1 MKKVFVKELLYIW
14 GDYTDYKSKSYGGNF
29 FGTAK
34 RNQIFMPVKTRK
46 LLMVKELD
54 KELGKGA
61 KDAEPRPKRVEK
73 THETLSGIPLKSVYG
88 PEDIKDLDY
97 EKNLADPGQFPYTR
111 GIHDTMYR
119 GKVWTMRQFAGFGGP
134 EETNARFKYLLAQGQ
149 TGLSTAFDL
158 PTLMGYDSDN
168 PKADGEVGVCG
179 VAIDSLEDIEVLYK
193 DLPLDKVSTS
203 MTING
208 PAVIILAMF
217 LANAKKRGID
227 WKLLNGTLQNDI
239 FKEYIAQK
247 TYLVPPRPALKLIQD
262 MMVFCTNN
270 VPRWNTISV
279 SGYHIREAGAT
290 AVQELAF
297 TLADGFA
304 YVDAGIEAGLKID
317 DFVPRLSF
325 FFNAHIDFFEEIAKY
340 RAARRIW
347 ARRMRDHYGAKDERS
362 LKLRFHTQTAGCS
375 LTAPQPE
382 NNIIRT
388 AIEALAGV
396 LGGTQSLHTNSM
408 DEVLGL
414 PTEKAAHIAL
424 RTQQI
429 IAFETGVTNVADPLA
444 GSYYVE
450 WLTDELERGANEYF
464 AQIEEVGGV
473 ISGIEKGFFM
483 KEIADSA
490 YKFEQKMQSGDRV
503 FVGLTGLK
511 EEAPGAK
518 IEILKIGG
526 EYQERQVNRLKD
538 LRSRRDNAKVQNC
551 LNELKNAMRTGT
563 NTFPLLLEAVE
574 AYATLGEICDAMREV
589 WGAYRETA
597 VL

>member
-1 MKKVFVKELLYIW
+1 MRIRLS
-14 GDYTDYKSKSYGGNF
+14 GDLSTHVRQGE
-29 FGTAK
+29 
-34 RNQIFMPVKTRK
+34 V
-46 LLMVKELD
+46 MVKELT
-54 KELGKGA
+54 K
-61 KDAEPRPKRVEK
+61 PRGEHKTNSKSEK
-73 THETLSGIPLKSVYG
+73 VVETLSGLPLKAVYTA
-88 PEDIKDLDY
+88 EDIKDLDY
-97 EKNLADPGQFPYTR
+97 DRDLAEPGQFPYTR
-111 GIHDTMYR
+111 GIHHDMYQ
-119 GKVWTMRQFAGFGGP
+119 GKLWTMRQFAGYGGP
-134 EETNARFKYLLAQGQ
+134 EETNARFKYLLSQGQ

-158 PTLMGYDSDN
+158 PTLMGYDSDH
-168 PKADGEVGVCG
+168 PKSNGEVGVCG
-179 VAIDSLEDIEVLYK
+179 VAIDSLKDVELLYK
-193 DLPLDKVSTS
+193 DIPLHEISTS

-208 PAVIILAMF
+208 PAVIIFCMF
-217 LANAKKRGID
+217 LANAQNRGID
-227 WKLLNGTLQNDI
+227 LKKLNGTLQNDI

-247 TYLVPPRPALKLIQD
+247 TYLVPPRPALRLIQD
-262 MMVFCTNN
+262 MMVFCTKE

-429 IAFETGVTNVADPLA
+429 IAHETGVANVVDPLA

-450 WLTDELERGANEYF
+450 WLTNKMEEGANEYF
-464 AQIEEVGGV
+464 KKIEEIGGV
-473 ISGIEKGFFM
+473 IAGIEKGFFM
-483 KEIADSA
+483 KELSDSA
-490 YKFEQKMQSGDRV
+490 YRFQQKLDTGDRM
-503 FVGLTGLK
+503 FVGLNALT

-518 IEILKIGG
+518 IEILKIGA
-526 EYQERQVNRLKD
+526 EYQDRQCRRLTELKAE
-538 LRSRRDNAKVQNC
+538 RDNEKVQNC
-551 LNELKNAMRTGT
+551 LDALKVAMRSKE
-563 NTFPLLLEAVE
+563 NTFPLLLDAVKS
-574 AYATLGEICDAMREV
+574 YATLGEICDAMREV

-597 VL
+597 VM

>member
-1 MKKVFVKELLYIW
+1 MVQEITKPQGESGKDKDI
-14 GDYTDYKSKSYGGNF
+14 
-29 FGTAK
+29 
-34 RNQIFMPVKTRK
+34 K
-46 LLMVKELD
+46 LS
-54 KELGKGA
+54 
-61 KDAEPRPKRVEK
+61 
-73 THETLSGIPLKSVYG
+73 LSDIPLKSCYTA
-88 PEDIKDLDY
+88 DDLAGWDV
-97 EKNLADPGQFPYTR
+97 KNDLAEPGEFPYTR
-111 GIHDTMYR
+111 GIHKNMYR
-119 GKVWTMRQFAGFGGP
+119 GKLWTMRQFAGYGGP
-134 EETNARFKYLLAQGQ
+134 EETNSRFKYLLSQGQ

-158 PTLMGYDSDN
+158 PTLMGYDSDDA
-168 PKADGEVGVCG
+168 KSHGEVGVCG
-179 VAIDSLEDIEVLYK
+179 VAIDSLEDIEILYK
-193 DLPLDKVSTS
+193 DLPLDKISTS

-208 PAVIILAMF
+208 PAVIIFCMF
-217 LANAKKRGID
+217 LANAKKRGFD
-227 WKLLNGTLQNDI
+227 LKKLNGTLQNDI

-247 TYLVPPRPALKLIQD
+247 TYLLPPRPALKLIQD
-262 MMVFCTNN
+262 MMVFCTHE

-290 AVQELAF
+290 AIQELAF

-304 YVDAGIEAGLKID
+304 YVEAGVDAGLKVD

-347 ARRMRDHYGAKDERS
+347 ARRMKEQYGAKDERS

-429 IAFETGVTNVADPLA
+429 IAHETGVANVVDPLA

-450 WLTDELERGANEYF
+450 WLTNKMEEGANEYF
-464 AQIEEVGGV
+464 RKIDEIGGV
-473 ISGIEKGFFM
+473 MAGIEKGFFI
-483 KEIADSA
+483 KEIADAA
-490 YKFEQKMQSGDRV
+490 YRFQQKLDNGEFQ
-503 FVGLTGLK
+503 FIGLNSFT
-511 EEAPGAK
+511 EEAPGPK
-518 IEILKIGG
+518 IEILKIGL
-526 EYQERQVNRLKD
+526 EYEERQRARLTA
-538 LRSRRDNAKVQNC
+538 LRARRDSQKVSEA
-551 LNELKNAMRTGT
+551 LSKLKEGVTKGESS
-563 NTFPLLLEAVE
+563 FPLILNACEQ
-574 AYATLGEICDAMREV
+574 YATVGEISNVLRDV
-589 WGAYRETA
+589 WGAYREPA
-597 VL
+597 IL

>member
-1 MKKVFVKELLYIW
+1 MVQEIVRPKTEEDVRYSLSDIQLKTF
-14 GDYTDYKSKSYGGNF
+14 YTAEDLKDWDYK
-29 FGTAK
+29 
-34 RNQIFMPVKTRK
+34 R
-46 LLMVKELD
+46 D
-54 KELGKGA
+54 LG
-61 KDAEPRPKRVEK
+61 EPGE
-73 THETLSGIPLKSVYG
+73 Y
-88 PEDIKDLDY
+88 
-97 EKNLADPGQFPYTR
+97 PYTR
-111 GIHDTMYR
+111 GIHKNMYL
-119 GKVWTMRQFAGFGGP
+119 GKLWTMRQFAGFGGP
-134 EETNARFKYLLAQGQ
+134 EETNARFKYLLSQGQ

-158 PTLMGYDSDN
+158 PTLMGYDSDD
-168 PKADGEVGVCG
+168 PKSHGEVGVCG
-179 VAIDSLEDIEVLYK
+179 VAIDSLEDMEILYK

-208 PAVIILAMF
+208 PAVIIFCMF
-217 LANAKKRGID
+217 LANARKRGFD
-227 WKLLNGTLQNDI
+227 WKKLNGTLQNDI

-247 TYLVPPRPALKLIQD
+247 TYLIPPRPAVKLIQD

-290 AVQELAF
+290 AIQELAF

-304 YVDAGIEAGLKID
+304 YVDYGVEAGLKVD

-347 ARRMRDHYGAKDERS
+347 ARRMHDKYGSRDERT

-396 LGGTQSLHTNSM
+396 MGGTQSLHTNSM

-429 IAFETGVTNVADPLA
+429 IAYETGVATVVDPLA

-450 WLTDELERGANEYF
+450 WLTNKMEEGANEYF
-464 AQIEEVGGV
+464 RKIEEVGGV
-473 ISGIEKGFFM
+473 MAGIEKGFFM
-483 KEIADSA
+483 KEIADAA
-490 YKFEQKMQSGDRV
+490 YRFQQKLDNGEFT
-503 FVGLTGLK
+503 FVGLTGFK
-511 EEAPGAK
+511 EEAPGSK
-518 IEILKIGG
+518 IEILKIGP
-526 EYQERQVNRLKD
+526 EYQERQTERLKK
-538 LRSRRDNAKVQNC
+538 LRARRDNEKVQNT
-551 LNELKNAMRTGT
+551 LKELRDAISTGKNS
-563 NTFPLLLEAVE
+563 FPYLLDAID
-574 AYATLGEICDAMREV
+574 AYATLGEICAVMRDV
-589 WGAYRETA
+589 WGAYRENA

>member
-1 MKKVFVKELLYIW
+1 MEL
-14 GDYTDYKSKSYGGNF
+14 
-29 FGTAK
+29 A
-34 RNQIFMPVKTRK
+34 
-46 LLMVKELD
+46 MVKELS
-54 KELGKGA
+54 KPKGA
-61 KDAEPRPKRVEK
+61 KSTEKVVE
-73 THETLSGIPLKSVYG
+73 TISGIPLKTVYTA
-88 PEDIKDLDY
+88 KDLEGWNYD
-97 EKNLADPGQFPYTR
+97 KSLNDPGQFPYTR
-111 GIHDTMYR
+111 GIHQDMYR
-119 GKVWTMRQFAGFGGP
+119 GKIWTMRQFAGFGGP

-158 PTLMGYDSDN
+158 PTLMGYDSDS
-168 PKADGEVGVCG
+168 PKSTGEVGVCG
-179 VAIDSLEDIEVLYK
+179 VAVDSLEDMEILYK
-193 DLPLDKVSTS
+193 DLPLDQVSTS

-208 PAVIILAMF
+208 PAVIIFAMF
-217 LANAKKRGID
+217 LANAQKRGFD
-227 WKLLNGTLQNDI
+227 LKKLNGTLQNDI

-247 TYLVPPRPALKLIQD
+247 TYLLPPRPAVKLIQD
-262 MMVFCTNN
+262 MMVFCTYE

-290 AVQELAF
+290 AAQELAF

-304 YVDAGIEAGLKID
+304 YVDYGIEAGLKID

-347 ARRMRDHYGAKDERS
+347 ARRMRDKYGAKDERS

-382 NNIIRT
+382 NNIVRT

-429 IAFETGVTNVADPLA
+429 IAHETGVANVADPLA

-450 WLTDELERGANEYF
+450 WLTDELERQAEVYF
-464 AQIEEVGGV
+464 KKIEDVGGV
-473 ISGIEKGFFM
+473 IAGIEKGFFM
-483 KEIADSA
+483 KEIADAA
-490 YKFEQKMQSGDRV
+490 YRFQQKLDSQDRI
-503 FVGLTGLK
+503 FVGLNALT
-511 EEAPGAK
+511 EEAPGSK
-518 IEILKIGG
+518 IEILKIGP
-526 EYQERQVNRLKD
+526 EYEERQTKRLKE
-538 LRSRRDNAKVQNC
+538 LRARRN
-551 LNELKNAMRTGT
+551 NEMVNNTLEALKEALRNGKH
-563 NTFPLLLEAVE
+563 TFPAILDAVK
-574 AYATLGEICDAMREV
+574 AYATMGEVCDAMREV
-589 WGAYRETA
+589 CGAYRETA

>member
-1 MKKVFVKELLYIW
+1 
-14 GDYTDYKSKSYGGNF
+14 
-29 FGTAK
+29 
-34 RNQIFMPVKTRK
+34 
-46 LLMVKELD
+46 MVKEMSAGTKSPKKAD
-54 KELGKGA
+54 K
-61 KDAEPRPKRVEK
+61 VEK
-73 THETLSGIPLKSVYG
+73 TFETLSGIPLKPFYTK
-88 PEDIKDLDY
+88 EDVQALDY
-97 EKNLADPGQFPYTR
+97 DRDLADPGIYPYTR
-111 GIHDTMYR
+111 GIHESMYR

-134 EETNARFKYLLAQGQ
+134 EETNKRFKYLLAQGQ

-158 PTLMGYDSDN
+158 PTLMGYDSDH
-168 PKADGEVGVCG
+168 PKSLGEVGVCG
-179 VAIDSLEDIEVLYK
+179 VAIDSLEDMEILYK

-208 PAVIILAMF
+208 PAVIIFAMF

-227 WKLLNGTLQNDI
+227 WKSLNGTLQNDI

-247 TYLVPPRPALKLIQD
+247 TYLVPPRPALRLIQD
-262 MMVFCTNN
+262 MMVFCTRN
-270 VPRWNTISV
+270 VPKWNHISV

-304 YVDAGIEAGLKID
+304 YVDAGIAAGLKVD
-317 DFVPRLSF
+317 EFVPRLSF
-325 FFNAHIDFFEEIAKY
+325 FFNAHIDFFEEICKY

-347 ARRMRDHYGAKDERS
+347 ARRMKDKYGAKDERS

-388 AIEALAGV
+388 AIEAMAGV

-429 IAFETGVTNVADPLA
+429 IAYETGVTTVADPLA
-444 GSYYVE
+444 GSYYIE
-450 WLTDELERGANEYF
+450 WLTDELEKQAEAYF
-464 AQIEEVGGV
+464 DKIDEIGGV

-490 YKFEQKMQSGDRV
+490 YKFEQKLQTQDRIL
-503 FVGLTGLK
+503 VGLNGFK
-511 EEAPGAK
+511 EEAPGSK
-518 IEILKIGG
+518 IEILKIGN
-526 EYQERQVNRLKD
+526 EYEERQKERIAVLK
-538 LRSRRDNAKVQNC
+538 SRRDNDKVQAV
-551 LNELKNAMRTGT
+551 LAKLKDVMRSEE
-563 NTFPLLLEAVE
+563 NTFPYIIEAVE
-574 AYATLGEICDAMREV
+574 SYATLGELCDAMREV

-597 VL
+597 VI

>member
-1 MKKVFVKELLYIW
+1 
-14 GDYTDYKSKSYGGNF
+14 
-29 FGTAK
+29 
-34 RNQIFMPVKTRK
+34 
-46 LLMVKELD
+46 MVQEK
-54 KELGKGA
+54 A
-61 KDAEPRPKRVEK
+61 RP
-73 THETLSGIPLKSVYG
+73 ETQAVRQSLSEIPLKAVYT
-88 PEDIKDLDY
+88 PADLKGWDY
-97 EKNLADPGQFPYTR
+97 GEALADPGKFPYTR
-111 GIHDTMYR
+111 GIHHNMYR
-119 GKVWTMRQFAGFGGP
+119 GKLWTMRQFAGYGGP
-134 EETNARFKYLLAQGQ
+134 EETNERFKYLLSQGQ

-158 PTLMGYDSDN
+158 PTLMGYDSDH
-168 PKADGEVGVCG
+168 PKSLGEVGVCG
-179 VAIDSLEDIEVLYK
+179 VAVDSLEDVEILYN
-193 DLPLDKVSTS
+193 DLPLDQVSTS

-208 PAVIILAMF
+208 PAAVVFCMF
-217 LANAKKRGID
+217 LANAEKRGFD
-227 WKLLNGTLQNDI
+227 WKKLNGTLQNDI

-247 TYLVPPRPALKLIQD
+247 TYLLPPRPAVRLIQD
-262 MMVFCTNN
+262 MMVFCTEN

-290 AVQELAF
+290 AIQELAF

-304 YVDAGIEAGLKID
+304 YVDAGIEAGLKVD

-347 ARRMRDHYGAKDERS
+347 ARRMRDKYGAKDERS

-429 IAFETGVTNVADPLA
+429 IAYETGVANVVDPLA

-450 WLTDELERGANEYF
+450 WLTDEMERQANEYF
-464 AQIEEVGGV
+464 NMIEDIGGV
-473 ISGIEKGFFM
+473 IAGIEKGFFM
-483 KEIADSA
+483 KEIADAS
-490 YKFEQKMQSGDRV
+490 YRFQQRLDSGDRI
-503 FVGLTGLK
+503 FVGLNAFT

-518 IEILKIGG
+518 IDILKIGP
-526 EYQERQVNRLKD
+526 E
-538 LRSRRDNAKVQNC
+538 
-551 LNELKNAMRTGT
+551 
-563 NTFPLLLEAVE
+563 
-574 AYATLGEICDAMREV
+574 
-589 WGAYRETA
+589 
-597 VL
+597 

>member
-1 MKKVFVKELLYIW
+1 
-14 GDYTDYKSKSYGGNF
+14 
-29 FGTAK
+29 
-34 RNQIFMPVKTRK
+34 
-46 LLMVKELD
+46 MVKEMSAGTKSPQKAD
-54 KELGKGA
+54 K
-61 KDAEPRPKRVEK
+61 VEK
-73 THETLSGIPLKSVYG
+73 TFETLSSIPLKPFYTK
-88 PEDIKDLDY
+88 EDVQALDY
-97 EKNLADPGQFPYTR
+97 DRDLADPGIYPYTR
-111 GIHDTMYR
+111 GIHESMYR

-134 EETNARFKYLLAQGQ
+134 EETNKRFKYLLAQGQ

-158 PTLMGYDSDN
+158 PTLMGYDSDH
-168 PKADGEVGVCG
+168 PKSLGEVGVCG
-179 VAIDSLEDIEVLYK
+179 VAIDSLEDMEILYK

-208 PAVIILAMF
+208 PAVIIFAMF

-227 WKLLNGTLQNDI
+227 WKSLNGTLQNDI

-247 TYLVPPRPALKLIQD
+247 TYLVPPRPALRLIQD
-262 MMVFCTNN
+262 MMVFCTRN
-270 VPRWNTISV
+270 VPKWNHISV

-290 AVQELAF
+290 DVQELAF

-304 YVDAGIEAGLKID
+304 YVDAGIAAGLKVD
-317 DFVPRLSF
+317 EFVPRLSF
-325 FFNAHIDFFEEIAKY
+325 FFNAHIDFFEEICKY

-347 ARRMRDHYGAKDERS
+347 ARRMKDKYGAKDERS

-388 AIEALAGV
+388 AIEAMAGV

-429 IAFETGVTNVADPLA
+429 IAYETGVTTVADPLA
-444 GSYYVE
+444 GSYYIE
-450 WLTDELERGANEYF
+450 WLTDELEKQAEAYF
-464 AQIEEVGGV
+464 DKIDEIGGV

-490 YKFEQKMQSGDRV
+490 YKFEQKLQTQDRI
-503 FVGLTGLK
+503 FVGLNGFK
-511 EEAPGAK
+511 EEAPGSK
-518 IEILKIGG
+518 IEILKIGN
-526 EYQERQVNRLKD
+526 EYEERQKERIAVLK
-538 LRSRRDNAKVQNC
+538 SRRDNDKVQAV
-551 LNELKNAMRTGT
+551 LAKLKDVMRSEE
-563 NTFPLLLEAVE
+563 NTFPYIIEAVE
-574 AYATLGEICDAMREV
+574 SYATLGELCDAMREV

-597 VL
+597 VI

>member
-1 MKKVFVKELLYIW
+1 
-14 GDYTDYKSKSYGGNF
+14 
-29 FGTAK
+29 
-34 RNQIFMPVKTRK
+34 
-46 LLMVKELD
+46 MVKELT
-54 KELGKGA
+54 K
-61 KDAEPRPKRVEK
+61 PKVER
-73 THETLSGIPLKSVYG
+73 TFETISGIPLKTVYTS
-88 PEDIKDLDY
+88 KDLKDWKY
-97 EKNLADPGQFPYTR
+97 EEKLAEPGEFPYTR
-111 GIHDTMYR
+111 GIHNNMYR

-134 EETNARFKYLLAQGQ
+134 EETNARFKYLLSQGQ

-168 PKADGEVGVCG
+168 PVSNGEVGVCG
-179 VAIDSLEDIEVLYK
+179 VAIDSLEDMEILYQ

-208 PAVIILAMF
+208 PAVIIFAMF
-217 LANAKKRGID
+217 LANAQKRGFD
-227 WKLLNGTLQNDI
+227 LKQLNGTLQNDI

-247 TYLVPPRPALKLIQD
+247 TYLLPPRPAVQLIKD
-262 MMVFCTNN
+262 MMVFCTNE
-270 VPRWNTISV
+270 VPKWNHISV

-290 AVQELAF
+290 AAQELAF

-304 YVDAGIEAGLKID
+304 YVDAGIEAGLKVD

-347 ARRMRDHYGAKDERS
+347 ARRMRDKYGAKDERS

-382 NNIIRT
+382 NNIVRT

-450 WLTDELERGANEYF
+450 WLTDELERQAEEYF
-464 AQIEEVGGV
+464 EKIEAVGGV

-490 YKFEQKMQSGDRV
+490 YKFQQKLDSKDRI
-503 FVGLTGLK
+503 FVGLNGFT
-511 EEAPGAK
+511 EEADGPG
-518 IEILKIGG
+518 IEILKIGRQ
-526 EYQERQVNRLKD
+526 YQDRQVERLKK
-538 LRSRRDNAKVQNC
+538 LKQKRDQAKVDAS
-551 LNELKNAMRTGT
+551 LEKLKDVLRNGG
-563 NTFPLLLEAVE
+563 NSFPIILEAVKT
-574 AYATLGEICDAMREV
+574 YATMGEVCDAMREV
-589 WGAYRETA
+589 HGAYRETA

>member
-1 MKKVFVKELLYIW
+1 
-14 GDYTDYKSKSYGGNF
+14 
-29 FGTAK
+29 
-34 RNQIFMPVKTRK
+34 
-46 LLMVKELD
+46 MVKELTKPEAAA
-54 KELGKGA
+54 KEPKVKKPA
-61 KDAEPRPKRVEK
+61 KE
-73 THETLSGIPLKSVYG
+73 HETISGVPLKRVYG
-88 PEDIKDLDY
+88 PEDLKDWKYD
-97 EKNLADPGQFPYTR
+97 EALADPGQFPYTR
-111 GIHDTMYR
+111 GIHEDMYR

-134 EETNARFKYLLAQGQ
+134 EETNQRFRYLLSQGQ

-158 PTLMGYDSDN
+158 PTLMGYDSDH
-168 PKADGEVGVCG
+168 PKAHGEVGVCG
-179 VAIDSLEDIEVLYK
+179 VAIDSLEDIEILYK

-208 PAVIILAMF
+208 PAVIIYAMF

-227 WKLLNGTLQNDI
+227 WKYLNGTLQNDI

-247 TYLVPPRPALKLIQD
+247 TYLIPPRPALKLIQD
-262 MMVFCTNN
+262 MMVFCTHN

-304 YVDAGIEAGLKID
+304 YVDAGIEAGLQVD

-347 ARRMRDHYGAKDERS
+347 AKRMRDHYGAKDERS

-429 IAFETGVTNVADPLA
+429 IAYETGVTNVVDPLA
-444 GSYYVE
+444 GSYFVE
-450 WLTDELERGANEYF
+450 WLTDEMERGANQYF
-464 AQIEEVGGV
+464 KQIDEIGGV
-473 ISGIEKGFFM
+473 IAGIEKGFFM

-490 YKFEQKMQSGDRV
+490 YRFEQKMQSGDRT
-503 FVGLTGLK
+503 FVGLTGIK
-511 EEAPGAK
+511 EEAPGSK

-526 EYQERQVNRLKD
+526 EYEARQRERIK
-538 LRSRRDNAKVQNC
+538 SIKERRDQEKVTNT
-551 LNELKNAMRTGT
+551 LEALKTAMRTGE
-563 NTFPLLLEAVE
+563 NAFPHLIEAVE
-574 AYATLGEICDAMREV
+574 SYATLGEICDAMREV

>member
-1 MKKVFVKELLYIW
+1 
-14 GDYTDYKSKSYGGNF
+14 
-29 FGTAK
+29 
-34 RNQIFMPVKTRK
+34 
-46 LLMVKELD
+46 MVQEILK
-54 KELGKGA
+54 
-61 KDAEPRPKRVEK
+61 PKIDGIK
-73 THETLSGIPLKSVYG
+73 YSLSDIPLKAVYTT
-88 PEDIKDLDY
+88 EDLPGWDY
-97 EKNLADPGQFPYTR
+97 ETDLGDPGSFPYTR
-111 GIHDTMYR
+111 GIHHNMYL
-119 GKVWTMRQFAGFGGP
+119 GKLWTMRQFAGYGGP
-134 EETNARFKYLLAQGQ
+134 EETNARFKYLLTQGQ

-158 PTLMGYDSDN
+158 PTLMGYDSDD
-168 PKADGEVGVCG
+168 PKAHGEVGVCG
-179 VAIDSLEDIEVLYK
+179 VAVDSLEDVEILYA
-193 DLPLDKVSTS
+193 DLPLDQVSTS

-208 PAVIILAMF
+208 PAVIVLAMF
-217 LANAKKRGID
+217 LANAQKRGFD
-227 WKLLNGTLQNDI
+227 LKKLNGTLQNDI

-262 MMVFCTNN
+262 MMVFCTKE

-290 AVQELAF
+290 AIQELAF

-304 YVDAGIEAGLKID
+304 YVDAGIEAGLEVD

-347 ARRMRDHYGAKDERS
+347 ARKLRNHYKAKDERS
-362 LKLRFHTQTAGCS
+362 WKLRFHTQTAGCS

-429 IAFETGVTNVADPLA
+429 IAYETGVAGVVDPLA

-450 WLTDELERGANEYF
+450 WLTNQMEAGACEYF
-464 AQIEEVGGV
+464 KKIEELGGV
-473 ISGIEKGFFM
+473 MSGIEKGFFM
-483 KEIADSA
+483 KEIADAA
-490 YKFEQKMQSGDRV
+490 YRFQQKLDSGEFT
-503 FVGLTGLK
+503 FVGLTGYK
-511 EEAPGAK
+511 EEASGPK
-518 IEILKIGG
+518 IDILKIGP
-526 EYQERQVNRLKD
+526 EYEQRQCQRLEK
-538 LRSRRDNAKVQNC
+538 LKQRRDNSEVESALCALESGLASGANS
-551 LNELKNAMRTGT
+551 
-563 NTFPLLLEAVE
+563 FPLILQAVK
-574 AYATLGEICDAMREV
+574 AYATVGEISNVMRRL
-589 WGAYRETA
+589 WGAYREPS
-597 VL
+597 VC

>member
-1 MKKVFVKELLYIW
+1 
-14 GDYTDYKSKSYGGNF
+14 
-29 FGTAK
+29 
-34 RNQIFMPVKTRK
+34 
-46 LLMVKELD
+46 MVKELS
-54 KELGKGA
+54 KPKSEKGT
-61 KDAEPRPKRVEK
+61 KR
-73 THETLSGIPLKSVYG
+73 TIETLSGLPLKPVYTA
-88 PEDIKDLDY
+88 DDLKNWDY
-97 EKNLADPGQFPYTR
+97 KRDLADPGQFPYTR
-111 GIHDTMYR
+111 GIHHNMYL
-119 GKVWTMRQFAGFGGP
+119 GKLWTMRQFAGYGGP
-134 EETNARFKYLLAQGQ
+134 EETNARFKYLLSQGQ

-158 PTLMGYDSDN
+158 PTLMGYDSDH
-168 PKADGEVGVCG
+168 PKSLGEVGVCG
-179 VAIDSLEDIEVLYK
+179 VAIDSLEDVEILYR
-193 DLPLDKVSTS
+193 DIPLDEISTS

-208 PAVIILAMF
+208 PAVVIFCMF
-217 LANAKKRGID
+217 LANAQKRGID
-227 WKLLNGTLQNDI
+227 LKKLNGTLQNDI

-247 TYLVPPRPALKLIQD
+247 TYLVPPRQGLKLIQD
-262 MMVFCTNN
+262 MMVFCTKE

-290 AVQELAF
+290 AIQELAF

-304 YVDAGIEAGLKID
+304 YVDAGLEAGLQLD

-347 ARRMRDHYGAKDERS
+347 AKRMRDHYGAKDERS

-429 IAFETGVTNVADPLA
+429 IAHETGVANVVDPLA

-450 WLTDELERGANEYF
+450 WLTDEMEKGANEYF
-464 AQIEEVGGV
+464 KQIEEVGGV
-473 ISGIEKGFFM
+473 IAGIESGFFM

-490 YKFEQKMQSGDRV
+490 YRFQQKLDSGERV
-503 FVGLTGLK
+503 FVGLNAFTEQAK
-511 EEAPGAK
+511 GAN
-518 IEILKIGG
+518 IDILKIGP
-526 EYQERQVNRLKD
+526 EYEVRQTERLKS
-538 LRSRRDNAKVQNC
+538 LKARRDSEQVANTIDA
-551 LNELKNAMRTGT
+551 LKKAMRSGD
-563 NTFPLLLEAVE
+563 NTFPLILDCVK
-574 AYATLGEICDAMREV
+574 AYATMGEICDAMREV

-597 VL
+597 VI

>member
-1 MKKVFVKELLYIW
+1 
-14 GDYTDYKSKSYGGNF
+14 
-29 FGTAK
+29 
-34 RNQIFMPVKTRK
+34 
-46 LLMVKELD
+46 MVKEMSAGTKSPKKAD
-54 KELGKGA
+54 K
-61 KDAEPRPKRVEK
+61 VEK
-73 THETLSGIPLKSVYG
+73 TFETLSGIPLKPFYTK
-88 PEDIKDLDY
+88 EDVQALDY
-97 EKNLADPGQFPYTR
+97 DRDLADPGIYPYTR
-111 GIHDTMYR
+111 GIHESMYR

-134 EETNARFKYLLAQGQ
+134 EETNKRFKYLLAQGQ

-158 PTLMGYDSDN
+158 PTLMGYDSDH
-168 PKADGEVGVCG
+168 PKSLGEVGVCG
-179 VAIDSLEDIEVLYK
+179 VAIDSLEDMEILYK

-208 PAVIILAMF
+208 PAVIIFAMF

-227 WKLLNGTLQNDI
+227 WKSLNGTLQNDI

-247 TYLVPPRPALKLIQD
+247 TYLVPPRPALRLIQD
-262 MMVFCTNN
+262 MMVFCTRN
-270 VPRWNTISV
+270 VPKWNHISV

-304 YVDAGIEAGLKID
+304 YVDAGIAAGLKVD
-317 DFVPRLSF
+317 EFVPRLSF
-325 FFNAHIDFFEEIAKY
+325 FFNAHIDFFEEICKY

-347 ARRMRDHYGAKDERS
+347 ARRMKDKYGAKDERS

-388 AIEALAGV
+388 AIEAMAGV

-424 RTQQI
+424 RTKQI
-429 IAFETGVTNVADPLA
+429 IAYETGVTTVADPLA
-444 GSYYVE
+444 GSYYIE
-450 WLTDELERGANEYF
+450 WLTDELEKQAEAYF
-464 AQIEEVGGV
+464 DKIDEIGGV

-490 YKFEQKMQSGDRV
+490 YKFEQKLQTQDRI
-503 FVGLTGLK
+503 FVGLNGFK
-511 EEAPGAK
+511 EEAPGSK
-518 IEILKIGG
+518 IEILKIGN
-526 EYQERQVNRLKD
+526 EYEERQKERIAVLK
-538 LRSRRDNAKVQNC
+538 SRRDNDKVQAV
-551 LNELKNAMRTGT
+551 LAKLKDVMRSEE
-563 NTFPLLLEAVE
+563 NTFPYIIEAVE
-574 AYATLGEICDAMREV
+574 SYATLGELCDAMREV

-597 VL
+597 VI

>member
-1 MKKVFVKELLYIW
+1 
-14 GDYTDYKSKSYGGNF
+14 
-29 FGTAK
+29 
-34 RNQIFMPVKTRK
+34 
-46 LLMVKELD
+46 MVKELS
-54 KELGKGA
+54 KPK
-61 KDAEPRPKRVEK
+61 AEKKPRKVVE
-73 THETLSGIPLKSVYG
+73 TISGLPLKAVYTA
-88 PEDIKDLDY
+88 DDLKEWSY
-97 EKNLADPGQFPYTR
+97 ERDLADPGQFPYTR
-111 GIHDTMYR
+111 GIHHNMYL
-119 GKVWTMRQFAGFGGP
+119 GKLWTMRQFAGYGGP
-134 EETNARFKYLLAQGQ
+134 EETNARFKYLLSQGQ

-168 PKADGEVGVCG
+168 HKSLGEVGVCG
-179 VAIDSLEDIEVLYK
+179 VAIDSLEDIEILYR
-193 DLPLDKVSTS
+193 DIPLDEISTS

-208 PAVIILAMF
+208 PAVIIFCMF
-217 LANAKKRGID
+217 LANAQKRGFD
-227 WKLLNGTLQNDI
+227 LKKLNGTLQNDI
-239 FKEYIAQK
+239 FKEYTAQK
-247 TYLVPPRPALKLIQD
+247 TYLIAPRPALKLIQD
-262 MMVFCTNN
+262 MMVFCTHE

-304 YVDAGIEAGLKID
+304 YVDAGIEAGLNID

-347 ARRMRDHYGAKDERS
+347 AKRLRDHYGAKDERS
-362 LKLRFHTQTAGCS
+362 WKLRFHTQTAGCS

-429 IAFETGVTNVADPLA
+429 IAHETGVANVVDPLA

-450 WLTDELERGANEYF
+450 WLTNEMEKGANEYF
-464 AQIEEVGGV
+464 KKIEEVGGV
-473 ISGIEKGFFM
+473 IPGIEKGFFM

-490 YKFEQKMQSGDRV
+490 YKFQQKLDSGERM
-503 FVGLTGLK
+503 FVGLTGLT
-511 EEAPGAK
+511 EQAPGPK
-518 IEILKIGG
+518 IDILKIGP
-526 EYQERQVNRLKD
+526 EYEQRQIKRI
-538 LRSRRDNAKVQNC
+538 Q
-551 LNELKNAMRTGT
+551 ELKARRNADEVANSLCALKVAMRTGK
-563 NTFPLLLEAVE
+563 NSFPLILDAVKT
-574 AYATLGEICDAMREV
+574 YATMGEICDAMREV
-589 WGAYRETA
+589 CGAYRETA
-597 VL
+597 FL

>member
-1 MKKVFVKELLYIW
+1 
-14 GDYTDYKSKSYGGNF
+14 
-29 FGTAK
+29 
-34 RNQIFMPVKTRK
+34 
-46 LLMVKELD
+46 MVKELS
-54 KELGKGA
+54 K
-61 KDAEPRPKRVEK
+61 PKSEK
-73 THETLSGIPLKSVYG
+73 VTKRTIETLSGLPLKPVYTA
-88 PEDIKDLDY
+88 EDLKNWDY
-97 EKNLADPGQFPYTR
+97 KRDLADPGQFPYTR
-111 GIHDTMYR
+111 GIHHNMYL
-119 GKVWTMRQFAGFGGP
+119 GKLWTMRQFAGYGGP
-134 EETNARFKYLLAQGQ
+134 EETNARFKYLLSQGQ

-158 PTLMGYDSDN
+158 PTLMGYDSDH
-168 PKADGEVGVCG
+168 PKSLGEVGVCG
-179 VAIDSLEDIEVLYK
+179 VAIDSLEDVEILYR
-193 DLPLDKVSTS
+193 DIPLDEISTS

-208 PAVIILAMF
+208 PAVVIFCMF
-217 LANAKKRGID
+217 LANAQKRGID
-227 WKLLNGTLQNDI
+227 LKKLNGTLQNDI

-247 TYLVPPRPALKLIQD
+247 TYLVPPRQGLKLIQD
-262 MMVFCTNN
+262 MMVFCTRE

-290 AVQELAF
+290 AIQELAF

-304 YVDAGIEAGLKID
+304 YVDAGLEAGLQLD

-347 ARRMRDHYGAKDERS
+347 AKRMRDHYGAKDERS

-429 IAFETGVTNVADPLA
+429 IAHETGVANVVDPLA

-450 WLTDELERGANEYF
+450 WLTDEMEKGANEYF
-464 AQIEEVGGV
+464 KQIEEIGGV
-473 ISGIEKGFFM
+473 IAGIESGYFM

-490 YKFEQKMQSGDRV
+490 YRFQQKLDSGERV
-503 FVGLTGLK
+503 FVGLNAFTEQAK
-511 EEAPGAK
+511 GAN
-518 IEILKIGG
+518 IDILKIGP
-526 EYQERQVNRLKD
+526 EYEKRQTERLKS
-538 LRSRRDNAKVQNC
+538 LRARRN
-551 LNELKNAMRTGT
+551 NEEVSNTIDALKKAMRSGD
-563 NTFPLLLEAVE
+563 NTFPLILDCVK
-574 AYATLGEICDAMREV
+574 AYATMGEICDAMREV

-597 VL
+597 VI

>member
-1 MKKVFVKELLYIW
+1 
-14 GDYTDYKSKSYGGNF
+14 
-29 FGTAK
+29 
-34 RNQIFMPVKTRK
+34 
-46 LLMVKELD
+46 MVKELNQEPTNLKGENKD
-54 KELGKGA
+54 TRGTGKPKA
-61 KDAEPRPKRVEK
+61 KSEK
-73 THETLSGIPLKSVYG
+73 IFETLSGIPLKPSYSK
-88 PEDIKDLDY
+88 EDIADLNYQED
-97 EKNLADPGQFPYTR
+97 LANPGQFPYTR
-111 GIHDTMYR
+111 GIHDSMYR

-158 PTLMGYDSDN
+158 PTLMGYDSDH
-168 PKADGEVGVCG
+168 PKSLGEVGVCG
-179 VAIDSLEDIEVLYK
+179 VAIDSLEDIEILYK

-208 PAVIILAMF
+208 PAVIIFAMF
-217 LANAKKRGID
+217 LANAKKRGFD
-227 WKLLNGTLQNDI
+227 WKSLNGTLQNDI

-247 TYLVPPRPALKLIQD
+247 TYLVPPRPALRLIQD
-262 MMVFCTNN
+262 MMVFSTRN
-270 VPRWNTISV
+270 VPKWNHISV

-304 YVDAGIEAGLKID
+304 YVDAGIEAGLSVD
-317 DFVPRLSF
+317 EFVPRLSF
-325 FFNAHIDFFEEIAKY
+325 FFNAHIDFFEEICKY

-347 ARRMRDHYGAKDERS
+347 ARKMKDKYGAKDERS

-429 IAFETGVTNVADPLA
+429 IAYETGVTQVADPLA
-444 GSYYVE
+444 GSYYIE
-450 WLTDELERGANEYF
+450 WLTNELEKGAEEYF
-464 AQIEEVGGV
+464 TKIEEVGGV
-473 ISGIEKGFFM
+473 IPGIEKGFFM

-490 YKFEQKMQSGDRV
+490 YKFEQKLQTKDRI
-503 FVGLTGLK
+503 FVGLNEFR

-518 IEILKIGG
+518 IEILKIGN
-526 EYQERQVNRLKD
+526 EFEVKQKDRLASLKARRNQEAVDKALANLK
-538 LRSRRDNAKVQNC
+538 A
-551 LNELKNAMRTGT
+551 AMRTSE
-563 NTFPLLLEAVE
+563 NTFPILIEAVE
-574 AYATLGEICDAMREV
+574 SYATLGELCDAMREV

-597 VL
+597 VI

>member
-1 MKKVFVKELLYIW
+1 
-14 GDYTDYKSKSYGGNF
+14 
-29 FGTAK
+29 
-34 RNQIFMPVKTRK
+34 
-46 LLMVKELD
+46 MVKEMSAGTKSPKKAD
-54 KELGKGA
+54 K
-61 KDAEPRPKRVEK
+61 VEK
-73 THETLSGIPLKSVYG
+73 TFETLSGIPLKPFYTK
-88 PEDIKDLDY
+88 EDVQALDY
-97 EKNLADPGQFPYTR
+97 DRDLADPGIYPYTR
-111 GIHDTMYR
+111 GIHESMYR

-134 EETNARFKYLLAQGQ
+134 EETNKRFKYLLAQGQ

-158 PTLMGYDSDN
+158 PTLMGYDSDH
-168 PKADGEVGVCG
+168 PKSLGEVGVCG
-179 VAIDSLEDIEVLYK
+179 VAIDSLEDMEILYK

-208 PAVIILAMF
+208 PAVIIFAMF

-227 WKLLNGTLQNDI
+227 WKSLNGTLQNDI

-247 TYLVPPRPALKLIQD
+247 TYLVPPRPALRLIQD
-262 MMVFCTNN
+262 MMVFCTRN
-270 VPRWNTISV
+270 VPKWNHISV

-304 YVDAGIEAGLKID
+304 YVDAGIAAGLKVD
-317 DFVPRLSF
+317 EFVPRLSF
-325 FFNAHIDFFEEIAKY
+325 FFNAHIDFFEEICKY

-347 ARRMRDHYGAKDERS
+347 ARRMKDKYGAKDERS
-362 LKLRFHTQTAGCS
+362 LRLRFHTQTAGCS

-388 AIEALAGV
+388 AIEAMAGV

-429 IAFETGVTNVADPLA
+429 IAYETGVTTVADPLA
-444 GSYYVE
+444 GSYYIE
-450 WLTDELERGANEYF
+450 WLTDELEKQAEAYF
-464 AQIEEVGGV
+464 DKIDEIGGV

-490 YKFEQKMQSGDRV
+490 YKFEQKLQTQDRI
-503 FVGLTGLK
+503 FVGLNGFK
-511 EEAPGAK
+511 EEAPGSK
-518 IEILKIGG
+518 IEILKIGN
-526 EYQERQVNRLKD
+526 EYEERQKERIAVLK
-538 LRSRRDNAKVQNC
+538 SRRDNDKVQAV
-551 LNELKNAMRTGT
+551 LAKLKDVMRSEE
-563 NTFPLLLEAVE
+563 NTFPYIIEAVE
-574 AYATLGEICDAMREV
+574 SYATLGELCDAMREV

-597 VL
+597 VI

>member
-1 MKKVFVKELLYIW
+1 MVQEMEKPKSAEKVRY
-14 GDYTDYKSKSYGGNF
+14 S
-29 FGTAK
+29 
-34 RNQIFMPVKTRK
+34 
-46 LLMVKELD
+46 
-54 KELGKGA
+54 
-61 KDAEPRPKRVEK
+61 
-73 THETLSGIPLKSVYG
+73 LSDIPLKTVYTA
-88 PEDIKDLDY
+88 DDLKGWDY
-97 EKNLADPGQFPYTR
+97 KRDLGEPGEFPYTR
-111 GIHDTMYR
+111 GIHKDMYL
-119 GKVWTMRQFAGFGGP
+119 GKLWTMRQFAGFGGP
-134 EETNARFKYLLAQGQ
+134 EETNARFKYLLSQGQ

-168 PKADGEVGVCG
+168 PKSAGEVGVCG
-179 VAIDSLEDIEVLYK
+179 VAVDSLEDVEILYS
-193 DLPLDKVSTS
+193 DLPLQDVSTS

-208 PAVIILAMF
+208 PAVVIFCMF
-217 LANAKKRGID
+217 LANAKKRGVD
-227 WKLLNGTLQNDI
+227 LKKLNGTLQNDI

-247 TYLVPPRPALKLIQD
+247 TYLIPPRPALRLIQD
-262 MMVFCTNN
+262 MMVYCTEN

-290 AVQELAF
+290 AIQELAF

-304 YVDAGIEAGLKID
+304 YVDAGVEAGLKVD

-347 ARRMRDHYGAKDERS
+347 ARRMKDKYGAKDERS

-429 IAFETGVTNVADPLA
+429 IAYETGVSKVVDPLA
-444 GSYYVE
+444 GSYYLE
-450 WLTDELERGANEYF
+450 WLTNKMEEGANEYF
-464 AQIEEVGGV
+464 RQIDEMGGV
-473 ISGIEKGFFM
+473 LNGIERGFFM
-483 KEIADSA
+483 KEIADAA
-490 YKFEQKMQSGDRV
+490 YRFHEKQESGEFV
-503 FVGLTGLK
+503 FVGLTGFT
-511 EEAPGAK
+511 EEAPGSK
-518 IEILKIGG
+518 IEILKIGPQY
-526 EYQERQVNRLKD
+526 EQRQRDRLKK
-538 LRSRRDNAKVQNC
+538 LRERRDNAKVENSLKALKEALSSNKNC
-551 LNELKNAMRTGT
+551 
-563 NTFPLLLEAVE
+563 FPFLMDAVE
-574 AYATLGEICDAMREV
+574 SYATLGEICDVMRDI
-589 WGAYRETA
+589 WGQYREHA
-597 VL
+597 VM

>member
-1 MKKVFVKELLYIW
+1 
-14 GDYTDYKSKSYGGNF
+14 
-29 FGTAK
+29 
-34 RNQIFMPVKTRK
+34 
-46 LLMVKELD
+46 MVKEMSAGTKSPQKAD
-54 KELGKGA
+54 K
-61 KDAEPRPKRVEK
+61 VEK
-73 THETLSGIPLKSVYG
+73 TFETLSGIPLKPFYTK
-88 PEDIKDLDY
+88 EDVQALDY
-97 EKNLADPGQFPYTR
+97 DRDLADPGIYPYTR
-111 GIHDTMYR
+111 GIHESMYR

-134 EETNARFKYLLAQGQ
+134 EETNKRFKYLLAQGQ

-158 PTLMGYDSDN
+158 PTLMGYDSDH
-168 PKADGEVGVCG
+168 PKSLGEVGVCG
-179 VAIDSLEDIEVLYK
+179 VAIDSLEDMEILYK

-208 PAVIILAMF
+208 PAVIIFAMF

-227 WKLLNGTLQNDI
+227 WKSLNGTLQNDI

-247 TYLVPPRPALKLIQD
+247 TYLVPPRPALRLIQD
-262 MMVFCTNN
+262 MMVFCTRN
-270 VPRWNTISV
+270 VPKWNHISV

-304 YVDAGIEAGLKID
+304 YVDAGIAAGLKVD
-317 DFVPRLSF
+317 EFVPRLSF
-325 FFNAHIDFFEEIAKY
+325 FFNAHIDFFEEICKY

-347 ARRMRDHYGAKDERS
+347 ARRMKDKYGAKDERS

-388 AIEALAGV
+388 AIEAMAGV

-429 IAFETGVTNVADPLA
+429 IAYETGVTTVADPLA
-444 GSYYVE
+444 GSYYIE
-450 WLTDELERGANEYF
+450 WLTDELEKQAEAYF
-464 AQIEEVGGV
+464 DKIDEIGGV

-490 YKFEQKMQSGDRV
+490 YKFEQKLQTQDRI
-503 FVGLTGLK
+503 FVGLNGFK
-511 EEAPGAK
+511 EEAPGSK
-518 IEILKIGG
+518 IEILKIGN
-526 EYQERQVNRLKD
+526 EYEERQKQRIAVLK
-538 LRSRRDNAKVQNC
+538 SRRDNDKVQAV
-551 LNELKNAMRTGT
+551 LAKLKDVMRSEE
-563 NTFPLLLEAVE
+563 NTFPYIIEAVE
-574 AYATLGEICDAMREV
+574 SYATLGELCDAMREV

-597 VL
+597 VI

>member
-1 MKKVFVKELLYIW
+1 
-14 GDYTDYKSKSYGGNF
+14 
-29 FGTAK
+29 
-34 RNQIFMPVKTRK
+34 
-46 LLMVKELD
+46 MVKELS
-54 KELGKGA
+54 KPARQPK
-61 KDAEPRPKRVEK
+61 AEPVI
-73 THETLSGIPLKSVYG
+73 ETISGLPLKSVYTA
-88 PEDIKDLDY
+88 EDLKGWSYDKD
-97 EKNLADPGQFPYTR
+97 LADPGQFPYTR
-111 GIHDTMYR
+111 GIHHNMYQ
-119 GKVWTMRQFAGFGGP
+119 GKLWTMRQFAGFGGP
-134 EETNARFKYLLAQGQ
+134 EETNARFKYLLSQGQ

-158 PTLMGYDSDN
+158 PTLMGYDSDH
-168 PKADGEVGVCG
+168 PKSHGEVGVCG
-179 VAIDSLEDIEVLYK
+179 VAIDSLEDVEILYR
-193 DLPLDKVSTS
+193 DIPLQDISTS

-208 PAVIILAMF
+208 PAAIIFCMF
-217 LANAKKRGID
+217 LANAQNRGVD
-227 WKLLNGTLQNDI
+227 LKLLNGTLQNDI

-247 TYLVPPRPALKLIQD
+247 TYLVPPRAGLRLIQD
-262 MMVFCTNN
+262 MMVFCTKE

-304 YVDAGIEAGLKID
+304 YVDAGLAVGLKLD

-347 ARRMRDHYGAKDERS
+347 AKRMRDHYGAKDERS

-429 IAFETGVTNVADPLA
+429 IAHETGVANVVDPLA

-450 WLTDELERGANEYF
+450 WLTNEMEKGANEYF
-464 AQIEEVGGV
+464 KKIEEIGGV
-473 ISGIEKGFFM
+473 IAGIESGYFM
-483 KEIADSA
+483 KELSDSA
-490 YKFEQKMQSGDRV
+490 YRFQQKLDSGERT
-503 FVGLTGLK
+503 FVGLTGFT
-511 EEAPGAK
+511 EEAPGPK
-518 IEILKIGG
+518 IDILKIGG
-526 EYQERQVNRLKD
+526 EYQERQVNRIKNLKA
-538 LRSRRDNAKVQNC
+538 RRDNEKVANT
-551 LNELKNAMRTGT
+551 LKALKDVMRSDG
-563 NTFPLLLEAVE
+563 NTFPLLLEAVK
-574 AYATLGEICDAMREV
+574 AYATMGEICDAMREV
-589 WGAYRETA
+589 WGAYRENA
-597 VL
+597 VM

>member
-1 MKKVFVKELLYIW
+1 
-14 GDYTDYKSKSYGGNF
+14 
-29 FGTAK
+29 
-34 RNQIFMPVKTRK
+34 
-46 LLMVKELD
+46 MVKELS
-54 KELGKGA
+54 K
-61 KDAEPRPKRVEK
+61 PKPAPAREKIVE
-73 THETLSGIPLKSVYG
+73 TISGLPLKTVYT
-88 PEDIKDLDY
+88 PDDLKGWSY
-97 EKNLADPGQFPYTR
+97 EKQLSDPGQFPYTR
-111 GIHDTMYR
+111 GIHHNMYQ
-119 GKVWTMRQFAGFGGP
+119 GKLWTMRQFAGYGGP
-134 EETNARFKYLLAQGQ
+134 EETNARFRYLLSQGQ

-158 PTLMGYDSDN
+158 PTLMGYDSDS
-168 PKADGEVGVCG
+168 PKSTGEVGVCG
-179 VAIDSLEDIEVLYK
+179 VAVDSLEDMEILYK
-193 DLPLDKVSTS
+193 DLPLDQVSTS

-208 PAVIILAMF
+208 PAVIVFAMF
-217 LANAKKRGID
+217 LANAQKRGFD
-227 WKLLNGTLQNDI
+227 LRKMNGTLQNDI

-247 TYLVPPRPALKLIQD
+247 TYLLPPRPAVKLIQD
-262 MMVFCTNN
+262 MMVFCTRE
-270 VPRWNTISV
+270 VPRWNTVSV

-304 YVDAGIEAGLKID
+304 YVDYGVEAGLKID

-347 ARRMRDHYGAKDERS
+347 AKRMKERYGSNDERT

-382 NNIIRT
+382 NNIVRT

-414 PTEKAAHIAL
+414 PTEKAALIAL

-429 IAFETGVTNVADPLA
+429 IAHETGVTNVVDPLA
-444 GSYYVE
+444 GSYFVE
-450 WLTDELERGANEYF
+450 WLTDEMERQAEVYF
-464 AQIEEVGGV
+464 KQIEEIGGV

-490 YKFEQKMQSGDRV
+490 YRFQQRLDTGDRI
-503 FVGLTGLK
+503 FVGLNAFT
-511 EEAPGAK
+511 EEAAGSK
-518 IEILKIGG
+518 IEILKIGA
-526 EYQERQVNRLKD
+526 EYEHRQKKRLVE
-538 LRSRRDNAKVQNC
+538 LRARRDNEKVANTLQA
-551 LNELKNAMRTGT
+551 LKDAAASGKP
-563 NTFPLLLEAVE
+563 TFEAILESVK
-574 AYATLGEICDAMREV
+574 AYATLQEICDAMREV

-597 VL
+597 FL